1 MNWENKRN
9 NNTFIQ
15 ENPIIAKL
23 KRNAMEKREIYSST
37 SVVKTCEFT
46 TIGMKTVFLFLCT
59 FLTSFLSYG
68 LSFVLQGTN
77 TKPIIFSTLIFLSFV
92 TQIYLLFKLSSNE
105 VEKHKKIV
113 IIFASLQGIS
123 IGETVFVLNQYY
135 SNVFSMILLAFLTT
149 GILFIISHFLYSTN
163 LIKVNQKFQLCF
175 TASSITFFFIILFS
189 KFFQLSPF
197 ILIPITLFGLVL
209 GCMMIFSDLKNAEF
223 IVANKLSKEYE
234 WTVAFG
240 FHMTFIF
247 LFLQVIRLLHLLG
260 FFHERNNRE

>member
-1 MNWENKRN
+1 M
-9 NNTFIQ
+9 
-15 ENPIIAKL
+15 IAEL
-23 KRNAMEKREIYSST
+23 KRNAIEKREIYSFASI
-37 SVVKTCEFT
+37 VKTCEFT

-59 FLTSFLSYG
+59 FLTAFLSYG

-77 TKPIIFSTLIFLSFV
+77 AKPKIFFTLFIFSFV

-105 VEKHKKIV
+105 VKKHKKIV
-113 IIFASLQGIS
+113 IIFALLQGIS
-123 IGETVFVLNQYY
+123 IGEIVFVLNKYY
-135 SNVFSMILLAFLTT
+135 SNVFSMILLAFLTV
-149 GILFIISHFLYSTN
+149 GILFMVSHFLYSTN

-175 TASSITFFFIILFS
+175 TAASITFFFILLFS
-189 KFFQLSPF
+189 KFIQLSHF

-247 LFLQVIRLLHLLG
+247 LFMQIIRLLLLLG
-260 FFHERNNRE
+260 FFQERNNGEQ